1 MTLHLSQTS
10 LLPFVT
16 QSVVCVTIQPRPTAY
31 IFRKPSRI
39 IAVSMSRHWIWSLLD
54 RVEPKLKR
62 EMHHKNSDRVKRAHY
77 DRPKLKSTS
86 LIRHRVDGIQL
97 TLTILRRR
105 NHTRLHAFTPGVL
118 KFVVARTSALL
129 EPRSALATTAG
140 FTFDLTTLGTL

>member
-1 MTLHLSQTS
+1 MHVSGMLS
-10 LLPFVT
+10 
-16 QSVVCVTIQPRPTAY
+16 SVIIDGLILSDY
-31 IFRKPSRI
+31 ILFCF
-39 IAVSMSRHWIWSLLD
+39 L
-54 RVEPKLKR
+54 VE
-62 EMHHKNSDRVKRAHY
+62 
-77 DRPKLKSTS
+77 KSTS

-140 FTFDLTTLGTL
+140 FTFDLTTLWTL